1 MISKWNRMKVEGV
14 YKQLCLNLIAAF
26 KYKFDYELNSNTYR
40 VAALVNVS
48 KLHIWAS
55 RADCELIRVSAVDNL
70 LYVAKLFLMTKEN
83 TINLDNSDVST
94 DIESVDSTGGFY
106 EEDNF
111 EETVI

>member
-1 MISKWNRMKVEGV
+1 MF
-14 YKQLCLNLIAAF
+14 NLIAAF

-48 KLHIWAS
+48 KLHIWAW

-83 TINLDNSDVST
+83 TINISYKEST
-94 DIESVDSTGGFY
+94 KC
-106 EEDNF
+106 
-111 EETVI
+111 